1 MALPPSRLCGRA
13 FSIVLLVPCGERR
26 NLTDGPI
33 ALPLEQDTEVWQCL
47 PRQPAALALTL
58 HLTEASGHGV
68 PAGVLN
74 ATPGMSAGA
83 PRVKPSRRL
92 GPKFMGTDGTIG
104 LTSALQES
112 WIWAAWTP
120 KPSSLTPRVYRCLF
134 RSQTFDTAPSVK

>member
-1 MALPPSRLCGRA
+1 MRLGGPATLPPVWPGFLDCVVGSLRGAEKPDGRA
-13 FSIVLLVPCGERR
+13 DRAAS
-26 NLTDGPI
+26 
-33 ALPLEQDTEVWQCL
+33 EQDTEVWQGL

-92 GPKFMGTDGTIG
+92 GPEFVGTDGTIG
-104 LTSALQES
+104 LTSALQ
-112 WIWAAWTP
+112 
-120 KPSSLTPRVYRCLF
+120 
-134 RSQTFDTAPSVK
+134 